1 MIKNEIL
8 VIENGE
14 LTLEKD
20 FAEDLKQFELLV
32 KAIENKKTVIR
43 EKLLKAMTDNNI
55 TKIENDN
62 LLIYVKKATTKENF
76 DKKQFQLDHPDLYD
90 KYITFGNVKESITI
104 KVKESKDN
112 GEEENWVY
120 RRVAYLFSR

>member
-1 MIKNEIL
+1 MKNKQELL
-8 VIENGE
+8 VLENGE

-32 KAIENKKTVIR
+32 KAVENKKTVIR

-55 TKIENDN
+55 TKVENDD
-62 LLIYVKKATTKENF
+62 LLIYIKGATSRENF
-76 DKKQFQLDHPDLYD
+76 DKKKFQNDYPDLYD
-90 KYITFGNVKESITI
+90 KYVSIGVVKESITI

-112 GEEENWVY
+112 GEEEN
-120 RRVAYLFSR
+120 

>member
-112 GEEENWVY
+112 GEEEN
-120 RRVAYLFSR
+120 